1 MNYSNTTV
9 CRRTARVH
17 LIKKM
22 KRTKEITETN
32 MKAGMVRPSHAHGV
46 YSADNS
52 ALSSQDVVNIT
63 EERSGHADV
72 DTMAPWAAR
81 AEASFKAVKK
91 KKTLPLLD
99 MPRPILDNHRAMICG
114 LTMNLG

>member
-1 MNYSNTTV
+1 MTYF
-9 CRRTARVH
+9 
-17 LIKKM
+17 
-22 KRTKEITETN
+22 
-32 MKAGMVRPSHAHGV
+32 KAGMVRPSHAHGV
-46 YSADNS
+46 YSVDNS

-91 KKTLPLLD
+91 KEKKARTLPV

>member
-1 MNYSNTTV
+1 MNHSNTTV

-46 YSADNS
+46 YSADYS

-91 KKTLPLLD
+91 KEKKRELSRSCPA
-99 MPRPILDNHRAMICG
+99 PF
-114 LTMNLG
+114 